1 MQISQIMQ
9 AHKIY
14 YQLLQNGKASKEDCR
29 AMGESEVQQLVESFA
44 AEAKAAVIGAGDYY
58 YFIPL
63 TEGSDYHRSNE
74 EIKKLLPANSKNI
87 DIYMM
92 YAAIIILVGEFYNS
106 YHTSQMTREFL
117 TLSDWLASMNDRI
130 EALAAIG
137 EEKLKRLERE
147 YEYNW
152 LGIIERWNQ
161 LDIIK
166 EGTKEIATTK
176 SRKAF
181 LNNVIRFLQAEEL
194 ALEVGPEEYALTLK
208 MRIIV
213 TRYFM
218 EYQYNR
224 GILDLIYH
232 FSEESRER
240 AAEEETPGL
249 TDPA

>member
-1 MQISQIMQ
+1 MQMSQIME

-14 YQLLQNGKASKEDCR
+14 HRLLQNGKASKEDCR
-29 AMGESEVQQLVESFA
+29 AIAEPEVRQLVESFA
-44 AEAKAAVIGAGDYY
+44 AEAKAAIIGAGDYY

-74 EIKKLLPANSKNI
+74 EIRKFLPGNSKNI

-92 YAAIIILVGEFYNS
+92 YLAIIILVGEFYNS
-106 YHTSQMTREFL
+106 YHTSQMTRDFL
-117 TLSDWLASMNDRI
+117 TISDWLASMNERL
-130 EALAAIG
+130 EALGAIG
-137 EEKLKRLERE
+137 TEKLKQLERE

-152 LGIIERWNQ
+152 LGIIERWNE

-181 LNNVIRFLQAEEL
+181 LGNVLRFLQAEEL
-194 ALEVGPEEYALTLK
+194 VQEVGPEEYTLTLK

-218 EYQYNR
+218 AYEYNR

-232 FSEESRER
+232 FTEGNTEQEFVEEIQV
-240 AAEEETPGL
+240 
-249 TDPA
+249 

>member
-1 MQISQIMQ
+1 MQMSQIME

-14 YQLLQNGKASKEDCR
+14 HRLLQNGKASKEDCR
-29 AMGESEVQQLVESFA
+29 AIAEPEVRQLVESFA
-44 AEAKAAVIGAGDYY
+44 AEAKAAIIGAGDYY

-74 EIKKLLPANSKNI
+74 EIRKFLPGNSKNI

-92 YAAIIILVGEFYNS
+92 YLAIIILVGEFYNS
-106 YHTSQMTREFL
+106 YHTSQMTRDFL
-117 TLSDWLASMNDRI
+117 TISDWLASMNERL
-130 EALAAIG
+130 EALGAIG
-137 EEKLKRLERE
+137 TEKLKQLERE

-152 LGIIERWNQ
+152 LGIIERWNE

-181 LNNVIRFLQAEEL
+181 LGNVLRFLQAEEL
-194 ALEVGPEEYALTLK
+194 VQEVGPEEYTLTLK

-218 EYQYNR
+218 AYEYNR

-232 FSEESRER
+232 FSEGNTEQELV
-240 AAEEETPGL
+240 EEIQV
-249 TDPA
+249 

>member
-1 MQISQIMQ
+1 MQMSQIME

-29 AMGESEVQQLVESFA
+29 AIAEQEVRQLVNSFA
-44 AEAKAAVIGAGDYY
+44 AEAKAAIIGAGDDY

-63 TEGSDYHRSNE
+63 AERSDYHRSNE
-74 EIKKLLPANSKNI
+74 EIKKFLPANSKNI

-92 YAAIIILVGEFYNS
+92 YLAIIILVGEFYNS

-117 TLSDWLASMNDRI
+117 TLSDWLVSMNDRI
-130 EALAAIG
+130 ETLAAIG
-137 EEKLKRLERE
+137 EEKLKQLERE

-152 LGIIERWNQ
+152 LGMIERWKQ

-166 EGTKEIATTK
+166 EGTKEIASTK

-194 ALEVGPEEYALTLK
+194 VMEVGPEEYSLTLK

-218 EYQYNR
+218 DYEYNR

-232 FSEESRER
+232 FSEGNRER
-240 AAEEETPGL
+240 EFEEEIQ
-249 TDPA
+249 A

>member
-1 MQISQIMQ
+1 MQHSQIME

-14 YQLLQNGKASKEDCR
+14 HKLLQNGKASKEDCR
-29 AMGESEVQQLVESFA
+29 AIAEPEVRQLVESFA
-44 AEAKAAVIGAGDYY
+44 AEAKAAIFSAGDYY

-74 EIKKLLPANSKNI
+74 EIKKFLPANSKNM

-92 YAAIIILVGEFYNS
+92 YLAIIILVGEFYNS
-106 YHTSQMTREFL
+106 YHTTQMTRDFL
-117 TLSDWLASMNDRI
+117 TVSDWLSSMNERL
-130 EALAAIG
+130 EVLNGIG
-137 EEKLKRLERE
+137 TEKLKQMERE

-152 LGIIERWNQ
+152 LGMIERWNE

-166 EGTKEIATTK
+166 EGSKEIATTK

-181 LNNVIRFLQAEEL
+181 LGNVLRFLQAEEL
-194 ALEVGPEEYALTLK
+194 VQEVGPEEYTLTLK

-218 EYQYNR
+218 AYEYNR

-232 FSEESRER
+232 FSEKG
-240 AAEEETPGL
+240 EEKENSENE
-249 TDPA
+249 D

>member
-1 MQISQIMQ
+1 MQMSQIME

-14 YQLLQNGKASKEDCR
+14 HRLLQNGKASKEDCR
-29 AMGESEVQQLVESFA
+29 AIAEPEVRQLVESFA
-44 AEAKAAVIGAGDYY
+44 AEAKAAIIGAGDYY

-74 EIKKLLPANSKNI
+74 EIRKFLPGNSKNI

-92 YAAIIILVGEFYNS
+92 YLAIIILVGEFYNS
-106 YHTSQMTREFL
+106 YHTSQMTRDFL
-117 TLSDWLASMNDRI
+117 TISDWLASMNERL
-130 EALAAIG
+130 EALGAIG
-137 EEKLKRLERE
+137 TEKLKQLESE

-152 LGIIERWNQ
+152 LGIIERWNE

-181 LNNVIRFLQAEEL
+181 LGNVLRFLQTEEL
-194 ALEVGPEEYALTLK
+194 VQEIGPEEYTLTLK

-218 EYQYNR
+218 AYEYNR

-232 FSEESRER
+232 FTEGNTEQELVEEIQV
-240 AAEEETPGL
+240 
-249 TDPA
+249 

>member
-1 MQISQIMQ
+1 MQMSQIME

-14 YQLLQNGKASKEDCR
+14 HRLLQNGKASKEDCR
-29 AMGESEVQQLVESFA
+29 AIAEPEVRQLVESFA
-44 AEAKAAVIGAGDYY
+44 AEAKAAIIGAGDYY

-74 EIKKLLPANSKNI
+74 EIRKFLPGNSKNI

-92 YAAIIILVGEFYNS
+92 YLAIIILVGEFYNS
-106 YHTSQMTREFL
+106 YHTSQMTRDFL
-117 TLSDWLASMNDRI
+117 TISDWLASMNERL
-130 EALAAIG
+130 EALGAIG
-137 EEKLKRLERE
+137 TEKLKQLERE

-152 LGIIERWNQ
+152 LGIIERWNE

-181 LNNVIRFLQAEEL
+181 LGNVIRFLQAEEL
-194 ALEVGPEEYALTLK
+194 VEEVGPEEYCLTLK

-213 TRYFM
+213 THYFM
-218 EYQYNR
+218 DYQYNR

-232 FSEESRER
+232 FTEKD
-240 AAEEETPGL
+240 EEEGK
-249 TDPA
+249 

>member
-1 MQISQIMQ
+1 MQMSQIME

-29 AMGESEVQQLVESFA
+29 AIAEQEVRQLVNSFA
-44 AEAKAAVIGAGDYY
+44 AEAKAAIIGAGDDY

-63 TEGSDYHRSNE
+63 AESSDYHRSNE
-74 EIKKLLPANSKNI
+74 EIKKFLPANSKNI

-92 YAAIIILVGEFYNS
+92 YLAIIILVGEFYNS

-117 TLSDWLASMNDRI
+117 TLSDWLVSMNDRI
-130 EALAAIG
+130 ETLAAIG
-137 EEKLKRLERE
+137 EEKLKQLERE
-147 YEYNW
+147 DEDNW
-152 LGIIERWNQ
+152 LGMIERWKQ

-166 EGTKEIATTK
+166 EGTKEIASTK

-194 ALEVGPEEYALTLK
+194 VMEVGPEEYSLTLK

-218 EYQYNR
+218 DYEYNR

-232 FSEESRER
+232 FSEGNRER
-240 AAEEETPGL
+240 EFEEEIQ
-249 TDPA
+249 A

>member
-1 MQISQIMQ
+1 MQMSQIME

-14 YQLLQNGKASKEDCR
+14 HRLLQNGKASKEDCR
-29 AMGESEVQQLVESFA
+29 AMAEPEVRQLVESFA
-44 AEAKAAVIGAGDYY
+44 AEAKAAIIGAGDYY

-74 EIKKLLPANSKNI
+74 EIRKFLPGNSKNI

-92 YAAIIILVGEFYNS
+92 YLAIIILVGEFYNS
-106 YHTSQMTREFL
+106 YHTSQMTRDFL
-117 TLSDWLASMNDRI
+117 TISDWLASMNERL
-130 EALAAIG
+130 EALGAIG
-137 EEKLKRLERE
+137 TEKLKQLERE

-152 LGIIERWNQ
+152 LGIIERWNE

-181 LNNVIRFLQAEEL
+181 LGNVLRFLQAEEL
-194 ALEVGPEEYALTLK
+194 VQEVGPEEYTLTLK

-218 EYQYNR
+218 AYEYNR

-232 FSEESRER
+232 FSEGNTEQELV
-240 AAEEETPGL
+240 EEIQV
-249 TDPA
+249 

>member
-1 MQISQIMQ
+1 MQLSQVMA

-14 YQLLQNGKASKEDCR
+14 HNLLQNGKASKEDCR
-29 AMGESEVQQLVESFA
+29 AMAEPEVQQLVESFA
-44 AEAKAAVIGAGDYY
+44 VEAKAAVITAGDYY

-74 EIKKLLPANSKNI
+74 EIKKFLPTNSKNI

-92 YAAIIILVGEFYNS
+92 YLAIIILVGEFYNS
-106 YHTSQMTREFL
+106 YHTTQITRDFL
-117 TLSDWLASMNDRI
+117 TLSDWLASMNDKV
-130 EALAAIG
+130 EVLNGIG
-137 EEKLKRLERE
+137 AEKLKQLERE

-152 LGIIERWNQ
+152 LGMIERWNQ

-181 LNNVIRFLQAEEL
+181 LSNVIRFLQAEEL
-194 ALEVGPEEYALTLK
+194 VEEVGPEEYSLTLK

-218 EYQYNR
+218 SHEYNR
-224 GILDLIYH
+224 GILDVIYH
-232 FSEESRER
+232 FSEGNEVVY
-240 AAEEETPGL
+240 GN
-249 TDPA
+249 D

>member
-1 MQISQIMQ
+1 MQMSQIME

-29 AMGESEVQQLVESFA
+29 AIAEQEVRQLVNSFA
-44 AEAKAAVIGAGDYY
+44 AEAEAAIIGAGDDY

-63 TEGSDYHRSNE
+63 AESSDYHRSNE
-74 EIKKLLPANSKNI
+74 EIKKFLPANSKNI

-92 YAAIIILVGEFYNS
+92 YLAIIILVGEFYNS

-117 TLSDWLASMNDRI
+117 TLSDWLVSMNDRI
-130 EALAAIG
+130 ETLAAIG
-137 EEKLKRLERE
+137 EEKLKQLERE

-152 LGIIERWNQ
+152 LGMIERWKQ

-166 EGTKEIATTK
+166 EGTKEIASTK

-194 ALEVGPEEYALTLK
+194 VMEVGPEEYSLTLK

-218 EYQYNR
+218 DYEYNR

-232 FSEESRER
+232 FSEGNRER
-240 AAEEETPGL
+240 EFEEEIQ
-249 TDPA
+249 A

>member
-1 MQISQIMQ
+1 MQMSQIME

-14 YQLLQNGKASKEDCR
+14 HRLLQNGKASKEDCR
-29 AMGESEVQQLVESFA
+29 AIAEPEVRQLVESFA
-44 AEAKAAVIGAGDYY
+44 AEAKAAIIGAGDYY

-74 EIKKLLPANSKNI
+74 EIRKFLPGNSKNI

-92 YAAIIILVGEFYNS
+92 YLAIIILVGEFYNS
-106 YHTSQMTREFL
+106 YHTSQMTRDFL
-117 TLSDWLASMNDRI
+117 TISDWLASMNERL
-130 EALAAIG
+130 EALGAIG
-137 EEKLKRLERE
+137 TEKLKQLERE

-152 LGIIERWNQ
+152 LGIIERWNE

-181 LNNVIRFLQAEEL
+181 LGNVLRFLQAEEL
-194 ALEVGPEEYALTLK
+194 IQEVGPEEYTLTLK

-218 EYQYNR
+218 AYEYNR

-232 FSEESRER
+232 FTEGNTEQELVEEIQV
-240 AAEEETPGL
+240 
-249 TDPA
+249 

>member
-1 MQISQIMQ
+1 MQMSQIME

-14 YQLLQNGKASKEDCR
+14 HRLLQNGKASKEDCR
-29 AMGESEVQQLVESFA
+29 AIAEPEVRQLVESFA
-44 AEAKAAVIGAGDYY
+44 AEAKAAIIGAGDYY

-74 EIKKLLPANSKNI
+74 EIRKFLPGNSKNI

-92 YAAIIILVGEFYNS
+92 YLAIIILVGEFYNS
-106 YHTSQMTREFL
+106 YHTSQMTRDFL
-117 TLSDWLASMNDRI
+117 TISDWLASMNERL
-130 EALAAIG
+130 EALGAIG
-137 EEKLKRLERE
+137 TEKLKQLERE

-152 LGIIERWNQ
+152 LGIIERWNE

-181 LNNVIRFLQAEEL
+181 LGNVLRFLQAEEL
-194 ALEVGPEEYALTLK
+194 VQEVGPEEYTLTLK

-218 EYQYNR
+218 AYEYNR

-232 FSEESRER
+232 FTEGNTEQELVEEIQV
-240 AAEEETPGL
+240 
-249 TDPA
+249 

>member
-1 MQISQIMQ
+1 MQMSQIME

-29 AMGESEVQQLVESFA
+29 AIAEQEVRQLVYSFA
-44 AEAKAAVIGAGDYY
+44 AEAKAAIIGAGDDY

-63 TEGSDYHRSNE
+63 AESSDYHRSNE
-74 EIKKLLPANSKNI
+74 EIKKFLPANSKNI

-92 YAAIIILVGEFYNS
+92 YLAIIILVGEFYNS

-117 TLSDWLASMNDRI
+117 TLSDWLVSMNDRI
-130 EALAAIG
+130 ETLAAIG
-137 EEKLKRLERE
+137 EEKLKQLERE

-152 LGIIERWNQ
+152 LGMIERWKQ

-166 EGTKEIATTK
+166 EGTKEIASTK

-194 ALEVGPEEYALTLK
+194 VMEVGPEEYSLTLK

-218 EYQYNR
+218 DYEYNR

-232 FSEESRER
+232 FSEGNRER
-240 AAEEETPGL
+240 EFEEEIQ
-249 TDPA
+249 A